1 MSASPPKPNFFSN
14 HTVTLNVSLHE
25 AFPILATSAGHER
38 VCRLSKL
45 CTSFELLQQD
55 TVFTGPGGLGDGTRF
70 RTMDP
75 GTAPSPAVEGEGAH
89 EGKTVHRQHFNMTET
104 VPVLFGLMKSDV
116 HLAGTLSWVDI
127 EEGAS
132 TAQALYESLSD
143 GAGIT
148 IWKLRVLEEVE
159 VEGGKG
165 KGKGTRVT
173 ERIEGRAPVL
183 LRAIV
188 EHECVKAHRWVLC
201 FLTCIYGDDLCPS
214 LQVTYGTVP
223 YSFFEGW
230 RHIES

>member
-1 MSASPPKPNFFSN
+1 MY
-14 HTVTLNVSLHE
+14 
-25 AFPILATSAGHER
+25 
-38 VCRLSKL
+38 
-45 CTSFELLQQD
+45 
-55 TVFTGPGGLGDGTRF
+55 TGPGGLGDGTRF

-116 HLAGTLSWVDI
+116 HLAGTLSWVDF

-159 VEGGKG
+159 VEEGGKV
-165 KGKGTRVT
+165 KGRGTRVT
-173 ERIEGRAPVL
+173 ERIEGRAPAL

-201 FLTCIYGDDLCPS
+201 FLTCICGNDLCPS
-214 LQVTYGTVP
+214 FAGYIWSSSVLFSRKVATYRVVAALSVELYHLYGTP
-223 YSFFEGW
+223 S
-230 RHIES
+230 SL

>member
-14 HTVTLNVSLHE
+14 HTVTLNVPLHE

-45 CTSFELLQQD
+45 CTGFELLQRD
-55 TVFTGPGGLGDGTRF
+55 TVFSGPSGLGDGTRF

-75 GTAPSPAVEGEGAH
+75 GTAPSPAPEGEGVH

-132 TAQALYESLSD
+132 TGQALYESLSD
-143 GAGIT
+143 GVGIT
-148 IWKLRVLEEVE
+148 VWKLRVLEEVD
-159 VEGGKG
+159 VEEDGKV

-173 ERIEGRAPVL
+173 ERIEGWAPAL

-188 EHECVKAHRWVLC
+188 ERACAKAHRLHMEQ
-201 FLTCIYGDDLCPS
+201 FHTLFSKDGD
-214 LQVTYGTVP
+214 T
-223 YSFFEGW
+223 
-230 RHIES
+230 